1 MKINASHVDEGMMKM
16 RTTNFRTRLT
26 VFAAALV
33 IAALAASLPIGS
45 RTSASSTS
53 TPKVDLYRKAVPDVD
68 PNLLAAATRQPTGLQ
83 LSAIDN
89 LKSNYGQQLSVRWNA
104 FSGSPDAMTNFHTPP
119 SSDTPENTARAFV
132 NQNSA
137 LFGVSADSLAL
148 VDQKEAMGGYMLRFQ
163 QRVNGVDVAGGG
175 LGFLMNSQKQ
185 IRLVMGSTFRDV
197 QVSNSTALD
206 AAAATAAAA
215 QSLAQYAGTP
225 SSGVAQ
231 LTKLGF
237 DELEKQVA
245 PALRAPRLDV
255 VPTADGYRMAWNVI
269 TFSRNPF
276 GMFVTQV
283 DAGTGAVVSRENLVK
298 FQSDSPLPYTADIF
312 PNHPVLKNPDTGE
325 LQRDANGVPTGMQRV
340 QLRNYN
346 PGTNVTA
353 VGGLLSGPHAF
364 IKNVLATQQPFAQ
377 AAGGTFHFRDNNA
390 PLEAQPNEAD
400 DFAEPAEH
408 IDDVNIFFFINY
420 LLEYVDDIHRR
431 DDTVNNRLGTGSFPD
446 TYPNSDRPLVGLPH
460 FPNDCGQAG
469 LGGDCDTT
477 TPDTLKG
484 SALGLDNAFSL
495 PVVETVD
502 TPAGPQKVVVNPTVY
517 GHGYLLNDLGKD
529 GAVCYHEGMHSI
541 STPIA
546 GLEGAPEGGAL
557 NEGQAD
563 LWAYTI
569 TDAEAIGEYGVNG
582 AGYRAYIASLGR
594 DPNSLAWIRSVH
606 TTLKYSQLGTRT
618 SANNFEVHRDGEIY
632 VGTMWDLRNL
642 MINAFPQKS
651 GTFVRPAF
659 IDGKPTRVISQGQEM
674 WERDFLGSLYILGL
688 TAPDTF
694 VKARDAMIMADRILY
709 SSDPTDLE
717 APGQHEA
724 LIWQVY
730 ASHEMGLNA
739 QAPLGGRQTIS
750 TAVPQLAL
758 DQAHLS
764 APQGITVAPG
774 ASLKSVNV
782 AWQPVSGAFAY
793 EVFKRRMGTAGQR
806 QFKGAAGREYFD
818 GDNQTTGWSHVAYV
832 TGGQTKYEDKG
843 VIAEFFAAAG
853 IKSTNDAAGFNE
865 MFGTEYAVRAVSLNP
880 NRQAG
885 FSDLSAGASLGYSYA
900 DVSNSIQA
908 AISNVKFAGSTF
920 EFDQT
925 VKNNGVA
932 GAADTT
938 AYAPIDFQ
946 IVSIS
951 SPTVTAANSDNGGT
965 GQGKP
970 ASFVYNQSLAQGATS
985 AARHLAFNDPG
996 AQMFSFDAV
1005 VSARVLGATTP
1016 ANGSQSYDGDGGGR
1030 AAVNLTSTTDTYTGI
1045 IVVGSA
1051 GSQVA
1056 NGVDYVDVPFV
1067 AKAGAFGVQG
1077 TLDAT
1082 PNGGAVPDLDFQL
1095 RDDQGHVL
1103 ATSGNLGPNESLGG
1117 GITPGKTYIY
1127 RVVGY
1132 ASGPAQFSIKSEQF
1146 INLGAGGA
1154 SGGTTSG
1161 GTTSGGSG
1169 FLPALTGVSA
1179 PTHLVRFTVNP
1190 LTGAVGTKVIR

>member
-1 MKINASHVDEGMMKM
+1 M
-16 RTTNFRTRLT
+16 RTTKIRTRLT
-26 VFAAALV
+26 VFASALV
-33 IAALAASLPIGS
+33 VAALAVSLQLGS
-45 RTSASSTS
+45 RVGAAGASSA
-53 TPKVDLYRKAVPDVD
+53 PKVDLYRKAVPDVD
-68 PNLLAAATRQPTGLQ
+68 PNLLASATRQPTGLQ
-83 LSAIDN
+83 LAALDN
-89 LKSNYGQQLSVRWNA
+89 LKSNYGQQLSVRWNP
-104 FSGSPDAMTNFHTPP
+104 FSGSPDAVMNFHTAP

-185 IRLVMGSTFRDV
+185 IRMVSGSTFRDV
-197 QVSNSTALD
+197 QVSNATALD

-225 SSGVAQ
+225 SSAVAQ
-231 LTKLGF
+231 LTKPAF
-237 DELEKQVA
+237 DELEKQIA
-245 PALRAPRLDV
+245 PALRAPRLDI
-255 VPTADGYRMAWNVI
+255 VPVADGYRMSWNVL

-276 GMFVTQV
+276 GLFVTQV
-283 DAGTGAVVSRENLVK
+283 DAATGAVVSRENLVK
-298 FQSDSPLPYTADIF
+298 FQSADAPLPYTADIF

-325 LQRDANGVPTGMQRV
+325 LKLDATGAPEGLTRV
-340 QLRNYN
+340 QLRGYN
-346 PGTNVTA
+346 PGTNATA
-353 VGGLLSGPHAF
+353 VGGLLTGPHAF

-377 AAGGTFHFRDNNA
+377 AALGTFHFRQNNA

-400 DFAEPAEH
+400 DFAEPSEH

-431 DDTVNNRLGTGSFPD
+431 DDAVNNRLGTGSFPD

-460 FPNDCGQAG
+460 FPNDCGQVG
-469 LGGDCDTT
+469 LGGDCDTSSADALQHT
-477 TPDTLKG
+477 
-484 SALGLDNAFSL
+484 ALGLDNAFSL

-502 TPAGPQKVVVNPTVY
+502 TPAGPQKIVVNPTVY
-517 GHGYLLNDLGKD
+517 GHGNLFNDLGKD

-546 GLEGAPEGGAL
+546 GLEGAPEGSAL

-569 TDAEAIGEYGVNG
+569 TDAEAIGEYVAAG
-582 AGYRAYIASLGR
+582 AGIRKSLRDAGR
-594 DPNSLAWIRSVH
+594 DPDTLAWIRSVH
-606 TTLKYSQLGTRT
+606 TTLKYSQLGTRGG
-618 SANNFEVHRDGEIY
+618 AFEEHRDGEIY
-632 VGTMWDLRNL
+632 VGAMWDLRNL
-642 MINAFPQKS
+642 MINAFPQKT

-659 IDGKPTRVISQGQEM
+659 IDGKPTRVVSQGQEM

-730 ASHEMGLNA
+730 ASHELGLNA
-739 QAPLGGRQTIS
+739 QAPVGGRQTIS

-758 DQAHLS
+758 DQTHLS

-774 ASLKSVNV
+774 ASLKSINV

-793 EVFKRRMGTAGQR
+793 EVFKRRVGTAGQR

-832 TGGQTKYEDKG
+832 TGSQTNYEDKG

-865 MFGTEYAVRAVSLNP
+865 LFGTEYAVRAVSLNP

-885 FSDLSAGASLGYSYA
+885 FSDLSAGASLSYSYA
-900 DVSNSIQA
+900 DVTNSIQT

-932 GAADTT
+932 GAVDATT
-938 AYAPIDFQ
+938 YAPIDFR
-946 IVSIS
+946 IVGIS
-951 SPTVTAANSDNGGT
+951 SPTVTAANADNGGT

-970 ASFVYNQSLAQGATS
+970 ASFVYNQTLARGATS
-985 AARHLAFNDPG
+985 ALRHLAFNDPG

-1005 VSARVLGATTP
+1005 VTARVLGATTP
-1016 ANGSQSYDGDGGGR
+1016 ANGSQLYDGDGGGHSTNQ
-1030 AAVNLTSTTDTYTGI
+1030 VTSATDTYSGV
-1045 IVVGSA
+1045 IVVGS
-1051 GSQVA
+1051 GGNNLA

-1077 TLDAT
+1077 ALDTT
-1082 PNGGAVPDLDFQL
+1082 PNAGAAPDLDFEL

-1103 ATSGNLGPNESLGG
+1103 ATSGNLGPNESVGG
-1117 GITPGKTYIY
+1117 GVTPGKTYVY

-1132 ASGPAQFSIKSEQF
+1132 ASGPAQFTIRSEQF
-1146 INLGAGGA
+1146 INLGANG
-1154 SGGTTSG
+1154 STGGTSSTSTGSNFLPQTSG
-1161 GTTSGGSG
+1161 
-1169 FLPALTGVSA
+1169 VST
-1179 PTHLVRFTVNP
+1179 PTRLVRFSVNP
-1190 LTGAVGTKVIR
+1190 LTKTVSARIVR

>member
-1 MKINASHVDEGMMKM
+1 MTTKNI
-16 RTTNFRTRLT
+16 RTQLT
-26 VFAAALV
+26 VFAAALLV
-33 IAALAASLPIGS
+33 AALAAALAPAS
-45 RTSASSTS
+45 RTSAAG
-53 TPKVDLYRKAVPDVD
+53 KVASADAKMYRKAVPDVN
-68 PNLLAAATRQPTGLQ
+68 PTLLAAPLRQPTGLQ
-83 LSAIDN
+83 LAALDN
-89 LKSNYGQQLSVRWNA
+89 LKSSYGQQLNLRWNP
-104 FSGSPDAMTNFHTPP
+104 FSGSPDVVTDFHTPP
-119 SSDTPENTARAFV
+119 SADTPESTARAFV
-132 NQNSA
+132 NSNSA

-148 VDQKEAMGGYMLRFQ
+148 VDQKEALGGYLLRFQ

-175 LGFLMNSQKQ
+175 LGFVMNSQKQ
-185 IRLVMGSTFRDV
+185 IRMVMGSAFRDV
-197 QVSNSTALD
+197 QVSNANALD

-215 QSLAQYAGTP
+215 QSLAQYAGAP
-225 SSGVAQ
+225 SSTVAQ
-231 LTKLGF
+231 LTKPAF

-245 PALRAPRLDV
+245 PALRAPRLNV
-255 VPTADGYRMAWNVI
+255 VPTADGYRMTWNVL

-283 DAGTGAVVSRENLVK
+283 DAATGAVVARENLVK
-298 FQSDSPLPYTADIF
+298 FQTDSTLPYTADIF
-312 PNHPVLKNPDTGE
+312 PNHPILKNPDTGE
-325 LQRDANGVPTGMQRV
+325 LKRDATGAPEGLTRV
-340 QLRNYN
+340 QLRGYN
-346 PGTNVTA
+346 PGTNATA
-353 VGGLLSGPHAF
+353 VNGLLTGPHAF

-377 AAGGTFHFRDNNA
+377 AALGTFHFRDNNA

-400 DFAEPAEH
+400 DFAEPSEH

-431 DDTVNNRLGTGSFPD
+431 DDAVNNRLGTGSFPD
-446 TYPNSDRPLVGLPH
+446 TYTNSDRPLVGLPH

-469 LGGDCDTT
+469 LGGECDTT

-484 SALGLDNAFSL
+484 SVLGLDNAFSL

-502 TPAGPQKVVVNPTVY
+502 TPAGPQKIVVNPTVY
-517 GHGYLLNDLGKD
+517 GHGYAFNDLGKD

-569 TDAEAIGEYGVNG
+569 TDAEAIGEYVAAG
-582 AGYRAYIASLGR
+582 AGVRKELRDAGR
-594 DPNSLAWIRSVH
+594 DPDSLAWIRSVH
-606 TTLKYSQLGTRT
+606 TTLKYSQLGTRGG
-618 SANNFEVHRDGEIY
+618 AFEVHRDGEIY

-642 MINAFPQKS
+642 MTNAFPQKS

-659 IDGKPTRVISQGQEM
+659 IDGKPTRTISLGQEM

-709 SSDPTDLE
+709 SADPTDLD

-730 ASHEMGLNA
+730 ASHELGLNA
-739 QAPLGGRQTIS
+739 QSPLGGRQTIS

-774 ASLKSVNV
+774 AQLKSVSV

-793 EVFKRRMGTAGQR
+793 EVFKRRVGSAGQR

-818 GDNQTTGWSHVAYV
+818 GDNRTTGWSHVGYV
-832 TGGQTKYEDKG
+832 TGGQTAYEDTG

-865 MFGTEYAVRAVSLNP
+865 MFGTEYAVRAVSLNA

-885 FSDLSAGASLGYSYA
+885 FSDLSAGASLAYSFA
-900 DVSNSIQA
+900 DVSNVIKTVT
-908 AISNVKFAGSTF
+908 SNIKFAGSTM
-920 EFDQT
+920 EFDQA
-925 VKNNGVA
+925 VRNEGVT
-932 GAADTT
+932 GAADAT
-938 AYAPIDFQ
+938 AYAPVDFQ

-951 SPTVTAANSDNGGT
+951 VPSVKALNSDNGGT
-965 GQGKP
+965 GQDKP
-970 ASFVYNQSLAQGATS
+970 ASFVYNQTLARGATS
-985 AARHLAFNDPG
+985 AARRLAFDDPG
-996 AQMFSFDAV
+996 ALSFNFYAV
-1005 VSARVLGATTP
+1005 VTARVLGATAP
-1016 ANGSQSYDGDGGGR
+1016 AGGSQPYDGDGGGR
-1030 AAVNLTSTTDTYTGI
+1030 SAINLTSTTDTYTGL

-1051 GSQVA
+1051 GNNLVG
-1056 NGVDYVDVPFV
+1056 GVDYVDVPFV
-1067 AKAGAFGVQG
+1067 AKAGSFGVQG

-1082 PNGGAVPDLDFQL
+1082 PNAGAAPDLDFEL
-1095 RDDQGHVL
+1095 RDDQGRVL
-1103 ATSGNLGPNESLGG
+1103 ATSGNLGPNESVGG
-1117 GITPGKTYIY
+1117 GITPGRTYVY
-1127 RVVGY
+1127 RVIGF
-1132 ASGPAQFSIKSEQF
+1132 ATGPAQFTIRSEQF
-1146 INLGAGGA
+1146 INLGADGSTGG
-1154 SGGTTSG
+1154 SGSEPA
-1161 GTTSGGSG
+1161 GSG
-1169 FLPALTGVSA
+1169 FLPQVSGVSA
-1179 PTHLVRFTVNP
+1179 PTRLVRFSVNP
-1190 LTGAVGTKVIR
+1190 LTKTVSAQIVR

>member
-1 MKINASHVDEGMMKM
+1 MTTKNI
-16 RTTNFRTRLT
+16 RTPFA
-26 VFAAALV
+26 VFAAALLA
-33 IAALAASLPIGS
+33 AALAAVLWPAPRS
-45 RTSASSTS
+45 SAAAKMVSAEAAM
-53 TPKVDLYRKAVPDVD
+53 YRKAVPDVN
-68 PNLLAAATRQPTGLQ
+68 PALLASALRQPTGVQ
-83 LSAIDN
+83 LAALDS
-89 LKSNYGQQLSVRWNA
+89 LKSNYGQQLNVRWNP
-104 FSGSPDAMTNFHTPP
+104 FSGSPDVVTDFHTPP
-119 SSDTPENTARAFV
+119 SAETPENTARAFV
-132 NQNSA
+132 ESNSA

-148 VDQKEAMGGYMLRFQ
+148 VEQKEAMGGYLLRFQ
-163 QRVNGVDVAGGG
+163 QRAGGVDVAGGG
-175 LGFLMNSQKQ
+175 LGFVMNSQKQ
-185 IRLVMGSTFRDV
+185 IRMVMGSTFRDV

-206 AAAATAAAA
+206 AAAATAAAL

-225 SSGVAQ
+225 SSTVSQ
-231 LTKLGF
+231 LTKPAF
-237 DELEKQVA
+237 DELERQVA
-245 PALRAPRLDV
+245 PALRAPRLNV
-255 VPTADGYRMAWNVI
+255 VPVGEGYRMSWNVL

-283 DAGTGAVVSRENLVK
+283 DAATGAVVARENLVK
-298 FQSDSPLPYTADIF
+298 FQTDSALPYTADIY

-325 LQRDANGVPTGMQRV
+325 LKLDATGAPEGLTRV
-340 QLRNYN
+340 QLRGYN
-346 PGTNVTA
+346 PGTNATA
-353 VGGLLSGPHAF
+353 VNGLLTGPHAL

-377 AAGGTFHFRDNNA
+377 AALGTFHFRQNNA

-400 DFAEPAEH
+400 DFAEPSEH

-431 DDTVNNRLGTGSFPD
+431 DDAVNNRLGTGSFPD
-446 TYPNSDRPLVGLPH
+446 TYTNSDRPLVGLPH

-469 LGGDCDTT
+469 LGGPCDTT

-484 SALGLDNAFSL
+484 SVLGLDNAFSL

-502 TPAGPQKVVVNPTVY
+502 TPAGPQKIVVNPTVY
-517 GHGYLLNDLGKD
+517 GHGYAFNDLGKD

-569 TDAEAIGEYGVNG
+569 TDAEAIGEYVAAG
-582 AGYRAYIASLGR
+582 AGIRKELRDAGR
-594 DPNSLAWIRSVH
+594 DPDSLAWIRSVH

-618 SANNFEVHRDGEIY
+618 SANSFEVHRDGEIY

-642 MINAFPQKS
+642 MTSAFPQKS

-659 IDGKPTRVISQGQEM
+659 IDGKPTRTISLGQEM

-709 SSDPTDLE
+709 SSDPTDLD

-730 ASHEMGLNA
+730 ASHEMGANA
-739 QAPLGGRQTIS
+739 QSPVGGRQTIS

-764 APQGITVAPG
+764 APQGITLAPG
-774 ASLKSVNV
+774 AQLKSVNV

-793 EVFKRRMGTAGQR
+793 EVFKRRVGSAGQR

-832 TGGQTKYEDKG
+832 TGGQTAYEDTG

-853 IKSTNDAAGFNE
+853 IKSANDAAGFNE
-865 MFGTEYAVRAVSLNP
+865 MFGTEYAVRAVSLNA

-885 FSDLSAGASLGYSYA
+885 FSDLSAGASLSYSFA
-900 DVSNSIQA
+900 DVTNAVQT

-920 EFDQT
+920 EFDQSI
-925 VKNNGVA
+925 KNAGVV
-932 GAADTT
+932 GAADAT
-938 AYAPIDFQ
+938 AYAPVDFQ
-946 IVSIS
+946 IVRIS
-951 SPTVTAANSDNGGT
+951 SPTVTALNADNGGT

-970 ASFVYNQSLAQGATS
+970 ASFVYNQTLARGAAS

-996 AQMFSFDAV
+996 AQLFSFDAV
-1005 VSARVLGATTP
+1005 VTARVLGATAP
-1016 ANGSQSYDGDGGGR
+1016 ANGSQPYDGDGGGR
-1030 AAVNLTSTTDTYTGI
+1030 SANQIGSTTDTYTGT

-1051 GSQVA
+1051 GNNLV

-1077 TLDAT
+1077 TLDTT
-1082 PNGGAVPDLDFQL
+1082 PNAGAAPDLDFEL

-1103 ATSGNLGPNESLGG
+1103 ATSGNLGPNESVGG
-1117 GITPGKTYIY
+1117 GVTPGRTYVY

-1132 ASGPAQFSIKSEQF
+1132 ASGPAQFTIRSEQF
-1146 INLGAGGA
+1146 VNLGADASTGGAGGA
-1154 SGGTTSG
+1154 PT
-1161 GTTSGGSG
+1161 GSG
-1169 FLPALTGVSA
+1169 FLPQVSGVSA
-1179 PTHLVRFTVNP
+1179 PTRLVRFSVNP
-1190 LTGAVGTKVIR
+1190 LTKTVSAQIVR